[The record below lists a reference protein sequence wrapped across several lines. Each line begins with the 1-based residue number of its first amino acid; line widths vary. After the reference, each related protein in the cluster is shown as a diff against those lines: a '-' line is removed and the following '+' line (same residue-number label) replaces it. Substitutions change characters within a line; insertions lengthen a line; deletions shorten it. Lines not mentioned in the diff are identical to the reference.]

1 MRLSIAGR
9 SVDLSS
15 SRVVGIGLIVVG
27 IALVAFAYG
36 AHAEILKIGE
46 TNNPVLQHRIS
57 MLEDQRNV
65 GVVSSVGF
73 IFLGLFAIATLN
85 EPTSPRTVSESE
97 MIAAAR
103 MANGMTAGLTL
114 TGNAAY
120 LPARHGLTKER
131 IFVPATMNGMR
142 PPTALSDDLV
152 LSPGKD
158 GSSPGVVLEPLGLGL
173 LDRIEKELETSVNN
187 AGLEAA
193 EGTLQMLK
201 HGLNVVKDFHFKER
215 EGKWL
220 LRVEYGD
227 LREAC
232 RTIRKEKPDTC
243 RQMACIGCACLLTAA
258 ARATDKLVEVQNVDN
273 ETDSIVFT
281 FGLLDW

>member
-1 MRLSIAGR
+1 MRLRIGRRSI
-9 SVDLSS
+9 DLSS
-15 SRVVGIGLIVVG
+15 SRVIGIGFIVVG

-46 TNNPVLQHRIS
+46 TNDPVLLHRIS
-57 MLEDQRNV
+57 VLEDQRNV

-85 EPTSPRTVSESE
+85 EPTSPRIVSESQ
-97 MIAAAR
+97 MIAAAG
-103 MANGMTAGLTL
+103 MASGMTAGLKL
-114 TGNAAY
+114 MGNAAY

-131 IFVPATMNGMR
+131 IFIPATKTGMK
-142 PPTALSDDLV
+142 PPNALSDDLV

-158 GSSPGVVLEPLGLGL
+158 GSSPGVVLEPLGLEL
-173 LDRIEKELETSVNN
+173 LDRVEKELDTSVTN

-220 LRVEYGD
+220 LRVEYGE

-232 RTIRKEKPDTC
+232 RTIRKERPDTC

-258 ARATDKLVEVQNVDN
+258 ARATDKLVEVQSVAN
-273 ETDSIVFT
+273 ETDDIVFT
-281 FGLLDW
+281 LSLLDW

>member
-1 MRLSIAGR
+1 MRFRIAGR
-9 SVDLSS
+9 SLDISS
-15 SRVVGIGLIVVG
+15 SRAVGIGLIAVG
-27 IALVAFAYG
+27 IVLIAFAYD
-36 AHAEILKIGE
+36 AHTQILKIGE
-46 TNNPVLQHRIS
+46 TKDPDLLHRIS
-57 MLEDQRNV
+57 VLEDQRNL

-85 EPTSPRTVSESE
+85 EPTSPRVISESE

-103 MANGMTAGLTL
+103 MASGMTAGLAL
-114 TGNAAY
+114 AGSAAY
-120 LPARHGLTKER
+120 MPSRHGLTRER
-131 IFVPATMNGMR
+131 IFLPASRTGTT

-173 LDRIEKELETSVNN
+173 LDMIEKELETSVKSV
-187 AGLEAA
+187 GIEAA

-201 HGLNVVKDFHFKER
+201 HGLNVIKDFHFKER
-215 EGKWL
+215 DGKWL

-243 RQMACIGCACLLTAA
+243 RQMACIGCACLLTGA
-258 ARATDKLVEVQNVDN
+258 ARATDKLILVENVDN
-273 ETDSIVFT
+273 ETDNIVFT
-281 FGLLDW
+281 LNLLDW